1 VNVQTTVQKSI
12 SKTRDPPATL
22 QISRWIPLPHK
33 CIDGPGKVMG
43 NKARSHYVESGECIL
58 VKASV
63 KIYLQL
69 TSRRPRKFGQCG
81 GGRRAE
87 GDEGAGLPT
96 IRTVVEGGGQR
107 IEDLL

>member
-1 VNVQTTVQKSI
+1 MNVQTTVQKSI

-43 NKARSHYVESGECIL
+43 NKARSHYVETEECIL

-63 KIYLQL
+63 KIYCQL
-69 TSRRPRKFGQCG
+69 TSRPPRNSVSAAVV
-81 GGRRAE
+81 AE
-87 GDEGAGLPT
+87 QKETRVRDFQP
-96 IRTVVEGGGQR
+96 
-107 IEDLL
+107 